1 LTPINIKEADM
12 TDTNT
17 ADVLISAKA
26 VLNHFDPP
34 PSVRTLD
41 RWLADPRIEF
51 PRPVMLGGG
60 KRRYFIERE
69 ISDFIARKAR
79 ERVTFKT

>member
-1 LTPINIKEADM
+1 M
-12 TDTNT
+12 TDTNS
-17 ADVLISAKA
+17 ADLLISAKA
-26 VLNHFDPP
+26 VLGRFTPP

-41 RWLADPRIEF
+41 RWLADPRIGF

-69 ISDFIARKAR
+69 ISEFIARKAR
-79 ERVTFKT
+79 ERVTFKA

>member
-1 LTPINIKEADM
+1 M
-12 TDTNT
+12 TDTNS

-26 VLNHFDPP
+26 VLSHFNPP
-34 PSVRTLD
+34 FSVRTLD
-41 RWLADPRIEF
+41 RWLADPRIGL

-79 ERVTFKT
+79 ERVTFKA

>member
-1 LTPINIKEADM
+1 M
-12 TDTNT
+12 TDTDT
-17 ADVLISAKA
+17 ADKLISAKA
-26 VLNHFDPP
+26 VLGHFSPP

-41 RWLADPRIEF
+41 RWLADPRIGF

-79 ERVTFKT
+79 ERIASNA

>member
-1 LTPINIKEADM
+1 M

-17 ADVLISAKA
+17 SDVLISAKT
-26 VLNHFDPP
+26 VLGRFTPP

-41 RWLADPRIEF
+41 RWLANPRIGF

-60 KRRYFIERE
+60 KRRYFIHG
-69 ISDFIARKAR
+69 
-79 ERVTFKT
+79 

>member
-1 LTPINIKEADM
+1 M
-12 TDTNT
+12 TDNTNA

-26 VLNHFDPP
+26 VLSHFNPS

-41 RWLADPRIEF
+41 RWLSDPRIGF
-51 PRPVMLGGG
+51 PRPVMLGGAR
-60 KRRYFIERE
+60 RRYFIERE

-79 ERVTFKT
+79 ERVTFKA